1 MNKDEIKKD
10 IIAEKIIQFVTYL
23 KNNLKLVLIIMGVL
37 VAVVV
42 VLSRNTSIK
51 EAEENNALKE
61 TDKIMIELISSNSVI
76 DTNIKNNINLLYA
89 KYPDSEAVNYLGL
102 LLIKLDSSDKEDRIN
117 LIKNNITNDW
127 FKTQAFLISGDYYS
141 DILDY
146 KSAKKDYNDAIKYA
160 SSNAQKG
167 YSYYKLGNIYFEINN
182 LSEAMDYYKQADNF
196 FNSSKESESLNR
208 DPQFQDWVSRN
219 KIALHR
225 IENLL
230 KK

>member
-10 IIAEKIIQFVTYL
+10 IIAEKIVQFVAYL
-23 KNNLKLVLIIMGVL
+23 KNNLKLVLTIIAIL

-76 DTNIKNNINLLYA
+76 DTNIQNNINLLYA

-141 DILDY
+141 DNSDY
-146 KSAKKDYNDAIKYA
+146 KSAKKDYNNAIKYA

-225 IENLL
+225 VENLL